1 MKHIIQVPLTFLF
14 GVAAAACGGPSTGT
28 NAQALTASEL
38 KTELSSSP
46 RFVEIDLS
54 SAMRAREI
62 EIEAG
67 DGEEKIEARVRSIDA
82 AGTIVLDFDA
92 LSVTFDDQTRFRT
105 EQESHVA
112 RARWVDQIAQAV
124 AAATPVFVRAS
135 RPIPATAQ
143 AAGDARF
150 HATDLRIEPAM
161 DETKI
166 ELLLGSDHLTV
177 SGASAVVN
185 VLGRSVTVDDVTEIW
200 SDDIGDDNGGALEPG
215 DDNGGAAEPGD
226 DNGGNR

>member
-1 MKHIIQVPLTFLF
+1 MKHIIQIPLTFFL
-14 GVAAAACGGPSTGT
+14 GVAATACGGPSTGT

-38 KTELSSSP
+38 KTELSSSS

-67 DGEEKIEARVRSIDA
+67 DGEEKIEARARSIDA

-105 EQESHVA
+105 AQESHET
-112 RARWVDQIAQAV
+112 RARWVEQVAQAV
-124 AAATPVFVRAS
+124 AAGTPVFVRAS

-143 AAGDARF
+143 AASDARF

-161 DETKI
+161 DETKV
-166 ELLLGSDHLTV
+166 ELLLGSDHLNV
-177 SGASAVVN
+177 NGESAVLN
-185 VLGRSVTVDDVTEIW
+185 VLGRSITIDDATEIW
-200 SDDIGDDNGGALEPG
+200 SDDVGDDNGGAIEPGDDNGGALEPG
-215 DDNGGAAEPGD
+215 DDNGG
-226 DNGGNR
+226 NR